1 MWLKS
6 KPKNRR
12 LKREHLLEVKA
23 SSQQRRNARWRAVTM
38 ITSVSIGM
46 LGFLAVFWLG
56 GAWLVNRLVYQN
68 EAFSISR
75 IDIETDGVIPVEQIR
90 KWSGVKI
97 NDNLM
102 ALDLLNIKRN
112 LELVP
117 LIREAAVER
126 IPPQTLKLRVME
138 RTPVAQVHAL
148 EPRPDGAGDDVVV
161 YYLDEKG
168 YVMMRPDKW
177 FPGAKAW
184 RSVDALPV
192 VCGIDGSELHPGW
205 AVDSPRIQD
214 ALELLQ
220 AFEESPMY
228 PYIYLVRID
237 VYAPQVIK
245 VITHQGSEVTLMPDR
260 WDVQFSRWRLI
271 HDLGSRQSNTIACLD
286 LSVSNNLPVRWV
298 EASTVPPVNSKP
310 PRTYRAKR
318 KNV

>member
-23 SSQQRRNARWRAVTM
+23 SSQQRRNARWRVATM
-38 ITSVSIGM
+38 VASVSIGM
-46 LGFLAVFWLG
+46 LGFVAVFWLG
-56 GAWLVNRLVYQN
+56 GAWLVNRLVYHN
-68 EAFSISR
+68 EAFSITR
-75 IDIETDGVIPVEQIR
+75 IDIETDGVIPIEQIR
-90 KWSGVKI
+90 KWAGVKK

-102 ALDLLNIKRN
+102 ALDLPNIKRN

-126 IPPQTLKLRVME
+126 ILPRTLKLRVME
-138 RTPVAQVHAL
+138 RVPIAQVHAL
-148 EPRPDGAGDDVVV
+148 EPRLDGEGDDVVI

-192 VCGIDGSELHPGW
+192 ICGIDASELHPGW
-205 AVDSPRIQD
+205 AVGSPRIRF

-220 AFEESPMY
+220 AFEDSPMY
-228 PYIYLVRID
+228 PYVYLVRID

-245 VITHQGSEVTLMPDR
+245 VITHQGSEVTLMPDK
-260 WDVQFSRWRLI
+260 WDKQFFRWRLI
-271 HDLGSRQSNTIACLD
+271 HDKGAEQGNTIATLD

-298 EASTVPPVNSKP
+298 EASSVPPVNSKP
-310 PRTYRAKR
+310 PRINRVKR